1 MTSKICGV
9 ILASDVDERMKQFRI
24 NVPRGMLEIGGK
36 PILIHQIELMRNIGI
51 KDFVFL
57 VKFRKELIEEYFNNG
72 KKFGV
77 NIKYVQQSKSL
88 GLANAVGQLEK
99 HIDSP
104 FILSL
109 SSIFLLPKNFHQLIE
124 LPDLRHAAVI
134 LAAQNVPDPDFFEL
148 HYSIILHSNNMVK
161 RVVEKP
167 RYIAGDLKGCG
178 IYYFDPVVFDAIR
191 RTPRTAM
198 RDQYE
203 ITDSIQILIDDGY
216 PVYCAEVIEW
226 YKHINSLRDLEICR
240 EKYAGCK

>member
-1 MTSKICGV
+1 MDREICGV
-9 ILASDVDERMKQFRI
+9 ILASDVDERMKQFKI
-24 NVPRGMLEIGGK
+24 NTPRGMLEIGGK
-36 PILIHQIELMRNIGI
+36 PVLTHQIELMQSIGI
-51 KDFVFL
+51 KDFIFL
-57 VKFRKELIEEYFNNG
+57 VKYRKELIEEYFEDG

-77 NIKYVQQSKSL
+77 SIKYVQQNKSL
-88 GLANAVGQLEK
+88 GLAHAVGQLEK
-99 HIDSP
+99 HIDCP

-124 LPDLRHAAVI
+124 LADLRQAVVI
-134 LAAQNVPDPDFFEL
+134 LAVQNATDSDFSEL

-167 RYIAGDLKGCG
+167 RYIIGNLKGCG

-203 ITDSIQILIDDGY
+203 IADAIQILIDDGL
-216 PVYCAEVIEW
+216 PVYPAEVIEW
-226 YKHINSLRDLEICR
+226 YKHINSLHDLEICR
-240 EKYAGCK
+240 TKYASLE